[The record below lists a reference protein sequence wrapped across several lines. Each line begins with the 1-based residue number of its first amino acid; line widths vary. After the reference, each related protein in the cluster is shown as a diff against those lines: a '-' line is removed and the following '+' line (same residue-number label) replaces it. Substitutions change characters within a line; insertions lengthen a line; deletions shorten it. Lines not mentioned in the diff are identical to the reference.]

1 MGSDWRRSPSSLSP
15 SSWRTAAA
23 SAMPPRY
30 DSPEHWDATRAQE
43 DLDFHMKHGG
53 VGGPMPEERKPGR
66 KGKLSFVDKEQIDF
80 IRFGAWMRAEGT
92 TRIHRTTCA
101 DGNCVDEEDG
111 KLCEDDR
118 RRCRP
123 RRVVACFQPRTRAR
137 DRNHAK
143 RAPALDHLHLA
154 DPFRYVDEPQPRKR
168 TYGTT
173 GTGCCV
179 CEDHA
184 HCLCC
189 VNAG

>member
-1 MGSDWRRSPSSLSP
+1 MESDLHRSPSSLPP
-15 SSWRTAAA
+15 SSWRTAAT

-92 TRIHRTTCA
+92 PRIRRTMCG

-118 RRCRP
+118 KRWRP
-123 RRVVACFQPRTRAR
+123 RRVVAFLQRRARAR

-154 DPFRYVDEPQPRKR
+154 DLF
-168 TYGTT
+168 
-173 GTGCCV
+173 
-179 CEDHA
+179 
-184 HCLCC
+184 
-189 VNAG
+189 